1 MTPEQVEKLRGI
13 RAEQYATRERLLT
26 GNMTMAERKAEQDH
40 LVELTRQALEVEES
54 AAPKAPP
61 PVSDAGKITPEEA
74 GKRAATIRAR
84 PEFWKP
90 DNTFDKD
97 GKPAIT
103 RQEHEKLKAEL
114 LEYDARSRETADGGD
129 Q

>member
-1 MTPEQVEKLRGI
+1 MTFEQVEKLRAI
-13 RAEQYATRERLLT
+13 RAEQNATRERLLT

-40 LVELTRQALEVEES
+40 LVELTRQAIEVEEA
-54 AAPKAPP
+54 AAPKPPP

-74 GKRAATIRAR
+74 RARAAAIRAR

-97 GKPAIT
+97 GKAVIT
-103 RQEHEKLKAEL
+103 RQEHERLKAEL
-114 LEYDARSRETADGGD
+114 LEFDARSRETAEGGG